1 MRTNNTQ
8 KLTVYALFLAI
19 MLVMGL
25 VPGLGFIPT
34 PFAAIVIIQVPVILA
49 SYFLGYK
56 GGIIFGAVFGITS
69 IINCFIQP
77 DAFAAIILSSK
88 GIMPLILMLVCLLI
102 PRILIGVTTRA
113 CFNLFGN
120 LFKRFDKTKAL
131 AMGISAFVGTLTN
144 TVLFLGAFFLFAR
157 EACIEQ
163 FALENTKALLTTMLG
178 VVTFNGLI
186 EAATSVILCV
196 AIGQALY
203 RFYFKK
209 HPMDGSRK
217 L

>member
-88 GIMPLILMLVCLLI
+88 GIMPLILMAVCLLI
-102 PRILIGVTTRA
+102 PRILMGISTRA
-113 CFNLFGN
+113 CFDLFKN
-120 LFKRFDKTKAL
+120 LFKRFDKSKAL

-157 EACIEQ
+157 KPV
-163 FALENTKALLTTMLG
+163 LSSLRLK
-178 VVTFNGLI
+178 
-186 EAATSVILCV
+186 ILR
-196 AIGQALY
+196 LY
-203 RFYFKK
+203 L
-209 HPMDGSRK
+209 PQCWE
-217 L
+217 

>member
-34 PFAAIVIIQVPVILA
+34 PFAALVIIQVPVILA

-88 GIMPLILMLVCLLI
+88 GIMPLILMVVCHA
-102 PRILIGVTTRA
+102 GA
-113 CFNLFGN
+113 YFNCQHNSLFI
-120 LFKRFDKTKAL
+120 KA
-131 AMGISAFVGTLTN
+131 AEAISP
-144 TVLFLGAFFLFAR
+144 
-157 EACIEQ
+157 
-163 FALENTKALLTTMLG
+163 
-178 VVTFNGLI
+178 
-186 EAATSVILCV
+186 AA
-196 AIGQALY
+196 
-203 RFYFKK
+203 
-209 HPMDGSRK
+209 
-217 L
+217 